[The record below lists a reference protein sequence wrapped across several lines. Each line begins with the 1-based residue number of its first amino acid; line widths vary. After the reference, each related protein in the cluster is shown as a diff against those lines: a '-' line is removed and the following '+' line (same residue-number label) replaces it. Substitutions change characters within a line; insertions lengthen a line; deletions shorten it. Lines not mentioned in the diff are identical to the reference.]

1 MSTYKEMYLIL
12 VRAQRD
18 VILTL
23 QEAHQKAEEMLLVAD
38 VPDHLRVIRPEPLQT
53 GEQSDIRC
61 LNLSM
66 RVYNALNNRLGRRG
80 CDDIPTVKD
89 VLNIESY
96 KELRKIRNLGEKSC
110 LELIRKMQEAG
121 FTDWAEQITRG
132 LTGENE
138 S

>member
-1 MSTYKEMYLIL
+1 MSTYKEMYLTL
-12 VRAQRD
+12 ARAQRD

-23 QEAHQKAEEMLLVAD
+23 QEAHQKAEEMHLVVD

-53 GEQSDIRC
+53 GEQSHIRC
-61 LNLSM
+61 LNLSL

-96 KELRKIRNLGEKSC
+96 KELKKIRNLGEKSC

-121 FTDWAEQITRG
+121 FTDWAEQIARG

-138 S
+138 P